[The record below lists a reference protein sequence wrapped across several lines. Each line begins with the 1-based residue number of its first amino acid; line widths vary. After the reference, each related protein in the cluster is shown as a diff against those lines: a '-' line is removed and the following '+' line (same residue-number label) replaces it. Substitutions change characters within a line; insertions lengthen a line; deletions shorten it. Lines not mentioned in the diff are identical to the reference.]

1 LAFIELSHST
11 SPEDLS
17 IHASSAGQDIV
28 EACERARKIRK
39 MRRVSEMHTMAEIG
53 AMIEMR

>member
-1 LAFIELSHST
+1 
-11 SPEDLS
+11 
-17 IHASSAGQDIV
+17 V

-39 MRRVSEMHTMAEIG
+39 MRRVSEMNATAEIG

>member
-1 LAFIELSHST
+1 
-11 SPEDLS
+11 
-17 IHASSAGQDIV
+17 V

-39 MRRVSEMHTMAEIG
+39 MRRVSETNATAEIG